1 MSQPLAAAAVAEEDW
16 EVGHQAEVVGH
27 WAEDHPE
34 EAADHQQE
42 VPVPDRD
49 KPQEGPS

>member
-1 MSQPLAAAAVAEEDW
+1 MSQPLAAAAVVKEDW